1 MKHKSRFEVAADV
14 STLNHLLTLEDGS
27 SEIFEHINADKLT
40 EEQLEMIW
48 FANYTLM
55 NSFKYRKRIFTLILD
70 AANRKSGKKEQA

>member
-48 FANYTLM
+48 FANDALK
-55 NSFKYRKRIFTLILD
+55 NAFDYRKRIFESICD
-70 AANRKSGKKEQA
+70 SVRYEAMQEKAV